1 MIALKQNRLNN
12 NEKGGKM
19 KTGTKRLGV
28 ISVTIL
34 VCLLIVSMV
43 IGCSKPAP
51 SPAPSPTPTPGP
63 APTPTDSPVV
73 TKEWNLPMLS
83 ILTGPISFAGIP
95 AGWGAQYAVNE
106 INASGGIRGVPIKF
120 TLYDTAFDPA
130 KAVQAYSQAI
140 PGSLVVIGPLDGVG
154 AAAGSQS
161 IKEAKLA
168 NIADASDPAMRAM
181 MQPYGVSYFQDNGKA
196 MSIISLK
203 WIEMNPYIKSV
214 AVFYMPP
221 QPTSQ
226 TTFEAVQKTLTN
238 AGHKVVPVEFMPT
251 ETDFGPTV
259 VKAINSKVEG
269 YICCALM
276 PHYIAIGK
284 ELFNRGVT
292 EGTGLLGTFAC
303 TGPELF
309 TVGKGFLEGA
319 YTQENGNP
327 VHTAPAWQKLMAT
340 YDKEFPGQVPP
351 ATVLEFYDSVY
362 LVKTAIETLK
372 LTGDPKKLAEE
383 REAMAK
389 FLYNTP
395 EIQGMQYPYKIVNGD
410 KKAPVYLLQIKNNAY
425 TSVAEVNME

>member
-1 MIALKQNRLNN
+1 LND

-19 KTGTKRLGV
+19 RTVTRRLGV
-28 ISVTIL
+28 IGLTLL
-34 VCLLIVSMV
+34 VCLLVVSMV
-43 IGCSKPAP
+43 FGCAKPT
-51 SPAPSPTPTPGP
+51 PAPTPTPGP
-63 APTPTDSPVV
+63 APTPTESPVAV
-73 TKEWNLPMLS
+73 KEWNLPMLT
-83 ILTGPISFAGIP
+83 ILTGPIAFAGIP
-95 AGWGAQYAVNE
+95 AGWGAQYAVDE

-120 TLYDTAFDPA
+120 SLLDTAFDPA

-161 IKEAKLA
+161 IKEAKIA
-168 NIADASDPAMRAM
+168 NITDASDEAMREM
-181 MQPYGVSYFQDNGKA
+181 MAPYGVSYFQDNGKA
-196 MSIISLK
+196 MQVISLK

-226 TTFEAVQKTLTN
+226 TTFEAVQKTLTA

-269 YICCALM
+269 YICLALE

-284 ELFNRGVT
+284 ELYNRGVT

-319 YTQENGNP
+319 YCQENGNP
-327 VHTAPAWQKLMAT
+327 VDPNPKWQAIMAA

-362 LVKTAIETLK
+362 LVKEAIETLK
-372 LTGDPKKLAEE
+372 LTGDPKKLDEE
-383 REAMAK
+383 RAAMAK
-389 FLYNTP
+389 YLYNTP
-395 EIQGMQYPYKIVNGD
+395 EIQGLQYPYKIVNGD
-410 KKAPVYLLQIKNNAY
+410 KIAPNFLLQIKNNAY
-425 TSVAEVNME
+425 TLAATVNPQ